1 MKKAKIIIGSVIVLG
16 IIGFIILKVFKKNDK
31 ELVIRT
37 YVVDNYTVENT
48 VTATGTIQPL
58 EQVEVG
64 TQVSGEIDKIF
75 VDYNSVV
82 KKGQLLA
89 ELDKSNLLEN
99 LRQAEASVRSAES
112 ELEYSKTSFQR
123 TKQLYEA
130 NAATQIAYDESRNS
144 LVKAETSLQNAQ
156 SNLDKAKVNL
166 GYAEIYSPIDGVVLS
181 REVEVG
187 QTVAASY
194 STPTLFTIANDL
206 TQMKVEADVD
216 EADIGQVVVGQRVT
230 FSVDAYIDD
239 IFHGEVQQIRLQPTT
254 TNNVVTYTVIITAH
268 NPELKLL
275 PGMTASVTIVTEE
288 ETGLAVP
295 AEALSFV
302 PSEEFL
308 SQQGPKG
315 PRPQGPKF
323 DGKRPPFPEGG
334 MPPQGMHGGPRPE
347 FDGRPPFDGPAP
359 DFKGGMPNP
368 DMMPSFEDVQMVWI
382 KVGEK
387 MIPRPI
393 KTGMSDGV
401 YRIVEHGLL
410 QGDSVVLSA
419 NYVEKQNTNMQKKG
433 NNPFMP
439 GPPPGMNRNQ
449 NTNNNGRTTPKR

>member
-1 MKKAKIIIGSVIVLG
+1 MKKGKIIIISVILIG
-16 IIGFIILKVFKKNDK
+16 IIGFIMLKVFKKTDK

-37 YVVDNYTVENT
+37 YVVDEYTVENT

-112 ELEYSKTSFQR
+112 ELEYSKTSFER

-130 NAATQIAYDESRNS
+130 NAATQIAYDEARNS

-156 SNLDKAKVNL
+156 SNLDKSKVNL
-166 GYAEIYSPIDGVVLS
+166 GYAEIYSPIDGMVLS

-216 EADIGQVVVGQRVT
+216 EADIGQVVEGQKVT

-239 IFHGEVQQIRLQPTT
+239 IFYGEVQQIRLQPTT

-268 NPELKLL
+268 NPDLKLL
-275 PGMTASVTIVTEE
+275 PGMTASVTIITEE

-295 AEALSFV
+295 SEALSFT
-302 PSEEFL
+302 PSEEVMK
-308 SQQGPKG
+308 QQVAELPDQPIPGMGKG
-315 PRPQGPKF
+315 KPKF
-323 DGKRPPFPEGG
+323 DGPKPPLDGATPPDFNG
-334 MPPQGMHGGPRPE
+334 MPPFGGQMPPQVEEHGRASDVKVPE
-347 FDGRPPFDGPAP
+347 
-359 DFKGGMPNP
+359 
-368 DMMPSFEDVQMVWI
+368 MVWV
-382 KVGEK
+382 KVDGK
-387 MIPRPI
+387 MMPRPI

-401 YRIVEHGLL
+401 YRIVEHGLV

-419 NYVEKQNTNMQKKG
+419 NYVDMNMKVQKMG

-439 GPPPGMNRNQ
+439 GPPPGAGSQANP
-449 NTNNNGRTTPKR
+449 NNNGRNTPKR

>member
-1 MKKAKIIIGSVIVLG
+1 MKKAKIIIGSIVVLG
-16 IIGFIILKVFKKNDK
+16 IIGFVMFKVFKKNDK

-37 YVVDNYTVENT
+37 YIVDNYTVENT

-112 ELEYSKTSFQR
+112 ELEYSKTSFER

-206 TQMKVEADVD
+206 TQMKVEANID

-239 IFHGEVQQIRLQPTT
+239 IFYGEVQQIRLQPTT
-254 TNNVVTYTVIITAH
+254 TNSVVTYTVIITAH

-275 PGMTASVTIVTEE
+275 PGMTASVTIITEE

-302 PSEEFL
+302 PSEEIL
-308 SQQGPKG
+308 GHKDAKSQGRKD
-315 PRPQGPKF
+315 F
-323 DGKRPPFPEGG
+323 DGKRPPFPGG
-334 MPPQGMHGGPRPE
+334 MPPQGMPGSPRPD
-347 FDGRPPFDGPAP
+347 FNGQPPFGGPAP

-382 KVGEK
+382 KVDGK
-387 MIPRPI
+387 MMPRPI
-393 KTGMSDGV
+393 KTSMSDGV

-410 QGDSVVLSA
+410 QGDSVVLA
-419 NYVEKQNTNMQKKG
+419 
-433 NNPFMP
+433 
-439 GPPPGMNRNQ
+439 
-449 NTNNNGRTTPKR
+449 KRLYD

>member
-1 MKKAKIIIGSVIVLG
+1 MKKGKIIIGVIILLG
-16 IIGFIILKVFKKNDK
+16 ILGFITFKVVKKSDK

-37 YVVDNYTVENT
+37 YVVDDYTIENT

-112 ELEYSKTSFQR
+112 ELEYSKTSFER

-130 NAATQIAYDESRNS
+130 KAATQIAYDESRNS

-166 GYAEIYSPIDGVVLS
+166 GYAEIYSPIDGIVLS

-206 TQMKVEADVD
+206 TQMKVEANID

-230 FSVDAYIDD
+230 FSVDAYVDD
-239 IFHGEVQQIRLQPTT
+239 TFYGEVQQIRLQPTT

-275 PGMTASVTIVTEE
+275 PGMTASVTIITEE
-288 ETGLAVP
+288 ETGRAVP
-295 AEALSFV
+295 SEALSFT
-302 PSEEFL
+302 PSEEVMKEMAAQFE
-308 SQQGPKG
+308 GDFPK
-315 PRPQGPKF
+315 PQSK
-323 DGKRPPFPEGG
+323 GKRPDF
-334 MPPQGMHGGPRPE
+334 PQGMPGGPRPDFNGGGFPGE
-347 FDGRPPFDGPAP
+347 RPN
-359 DFKGGMPNP
+359 FKEM
-368 DMMPSFEDVQMVWI
+368 EMVWV
-382 KVGEK
+382 KVDGK
-387 MIPRPI
+387 MMPRPI

-401 YRIVEHGLL
+401 YRIVEHGLM

-419 NYVEKQNTNMQKKG
+419 NYVDVKANANMQKMG

-439 GPPPGMNRNQ
+439 GPPPGVGKSANPS
-449 NTNNNGRTTPKR
+449 NNGRTTPKR

>member
-16 IIGFIILKVFKKNDK
+16 IIGFIMLKVFKKNDK

-99 LRQAEASVRSAES
+99 LRQAEASVRSAKS
-112 ELEYSKTSFQR
+112 ELEYSKTSFER

-295 AEALSFV
+295 SEALSFI
-302 PSEEFL
+302 PSEEVMKEMAAQFE
-308 SQQGPKG
+308 GDFPKKQSKSKH
-315 PRPQGPKF
+315 PDFPQ
-323 DGKRPPFPEGG
+323 G
-334 MPPQGMHGGPRPE
+334 MPPQGMPDGPMPD
-347 FDGRPPFDGPAP
+347 FNGRPPFDGPAP
-359 DFKGGMPNP
+359 DFNGQLPSSESAPTIVWVKVDGK
-368 DMMPSFEDVQMVWI
+368 MM
-382 KVGEK
+382 
-387 MIPRPI
+387 PRPI

>member
-1 MKKAKIIIGSVIVLG
+1 MKKGKIIIISVILIG
-16 IIGFIILKVFKKNDK
+16 IIGFIMLKVFKKTDK

-37 YVVDNYTVENT
+37 YVVDEYTVENT

-112 ELEYSKTSFQR
+112 ELEYSKTSFER

-130 NAATQIAYDESRNS
+130 NAATQITYDEARNS

-156 SNLDKAKVNL
+156 SNLDKSKVNL

-216 EADIGQVVVGQRVT
+216 EADIGQVVEGQKVT

-239 IFHGEVQQIRLQPTT
+239 IFYGEVQQIRLQPTT

-268 NPELKLL
+268 NPDLKLL
-275 PGMTASVTIVTEE
+275 PGMTASVTIITEE

-295 AEALSFV
+295 SEALSFTPD
-302 PSEEFL
+302 PSLVERHGDA
-308 SQQGPKG
+308 SKPKL
-315 PRPQGPKF
+315 
-323 DGKRPPFPEGG
+323 GG
-334 MPPQGMHGGPRPE
+334 QMPPQVEAHGR
-347 FDGRPPFDGPAP
+347 AS
-359 DFKGGMPNP
+359 DFKAP
-368 DMMPSFEDVQMVWI
+368 EMVWV
-382 KVGEK
+382 KVDGK
-387 MIPRPI
+387 IMPRPI

-401 YRIVEHGLL
+401 YRIVEQGLM

-419 NYVEKQNTNMQKKG
+419 NYVDKNINKNMQKMG

-439 GPPPGMNRNQ
+439 GPPPGAGKNVNP
-449 NTNNNGRTTPKR
+449 NNNGRNTPKR

>member
-1 MKKAKIIIGSVIVLG
+1 MKKGKIIIISVILIV
-16 IIGFIILKVFKKNDK
+16 IIGFIMLKVFKKADK

-37 YVVDNYTVENT
+37 YVVDEYTVENT

-112 ELEYSKTSFQR
+112 ELEYSKTSFER

-130 NAATQIAYDESRNS
+130 NAATQIAYDEARNS

-156 SNLDKAKVNL
+156 SNLDKSKVNL

-216 EADIGQVVVGQRVT
+216 EADIGQVVEGQKVT

-239 IFHGEVQQIRLQPTT
+239 IFYGEVQQIRLQPTT

-268 NPELKLL
+268 NPDLKLL
-275 PGMTASVTIVTEE
+275 PGMTASVTIITEE

-295 AEALSFV
+295 SEALSFMPD
-302 PSEEFL
+302 PSLVETQGRAPKPEFN
-308 SQQGPKG
+308 GPK
-315 PRPQGPKF
+315 
-323 DGKRPPFPEGG
+323 
-334 MPPQGMHGGPRPE
+334 
-347 FDGRPPFDGPAP
+347 PPFDGQ
-359 DFKGGMPNP
+359 MPP
-368 DMMPSFEDVQMVWI
+368 HVETHGSASKPEMVWVKI
-382 KVGEK
+382 DGK
-387 MIPRPI
+387 MMPRPI

-401 YRIVEHGLL
+401 YRIVEHGLM

-419 NYVEKQNTNMQKKG
+419 NYVDKNMKIQKMG

-439 GPPPGMNRNQ
+439 GPPPGAGTKANP
-449 NTNNNGRTTPKR
+449 NNNGRNTPKR

>member
-1 MKKAKIIIGSVIVLG
+1 MKKAKIIICSVIVLG
-16 IIGFIILKVFKKNDK
+16 IIGFIMLKVFKKNDK

-75 VDYNSVV
+75 VDYNSIV

-112 ELEYSKTSFQR
+112 ELEYSKTSFER

-239 IFHGEVQQIRLQPTT
+239 IFYGEVQQIRLQPTT

-275 PGMTASVTIVTEE
+275 PGMTASVTIITEE

-302 PSEEFL
+302 PSEEVMDH
-308 SQQGPKG
+308 KYAK
-315 PRPQGPKF
+315 PQRGKDFPKF
-323 DGKRPPFPEGG
+323 DGKMPPFPGG
-334 MPPQGMHGGPRPE
+334 MPPQEMPGGQRPD
-347 FDGRPPFDGPAP
+347 FNGRPPFDGPAP
-359 DFKGGMPNP
+359 DFKGGFPGERP
-368 DMMPSFEDVQMVWI
+368 DFKEMEMVWV
-382 KVGEK
+382 KVDGK
-387 MIPRPI
+387 MMPRPI

-419 NYVEKQNTNMQKKG
+419 NYVEKQNANMQKKG

-439 GPPPGMNRNQ
+439 GPPPGMNRTPNP
-449 NTNNNGRTTPKR
+449 NNNGRNTPKR

>member
-1 MKKAKIIIGSVIVLG
+1 M
-16 IIGFIILKVFKKNDK
+16 
-31 ELVIRT
+31 
-37 YVVDNYTVENT
+37 
-48 VTATGTIQPL
+48 
-58 EQVEVG
+58 
-64 TQVSGEIDKIF
+64 
-75 VDYNSVV
+75 
-82 KKGQLLA
+82 
-89 ELDKSNLLEN
+89 
-99 LRQAEASVRSAES
+99 
-112 ELEYSKTSFQR
+112 
-123 TKQLYEA
+123 
-130 NAATQIAYDESRNS
+130 
-144 LVKAETSLQNAQ
+144 VKAETSLQNAQ

-302 PSEEFL
+302 PSEEVMKEMAAQFE
-308 SQQGPKG
+308 GDFPKKQSKG
-315 PRPQGPKF
+315 KHPDFPQ
-323 DGKRPPFPEGG
+323 GG
-334 MPPQGMHGGPRPE
+334 MPPQGMPGGPRPE
-347 FDGRPPFDGPAP
+347 FNGRPPFDGPAP
-359 DFKGGMPNP
+359 DFNGQLPSSESAPTIVWVKVDGK
-368 DMMPSFEDVQMVWI
+368 MM
-382 KVGEK
+382 
-387 MIPRPI
+387 PRPI

>member
-1 MKKAKIIIGSVIVLG
+1 MKKGKIIIISVIVIAVLG
-16 IIGFIILKVFKKNDK
+16 FVMLKVFKKSDK

-37 YVVDNYTVENT
+37 YVVEDYTVENT

-58 EQVEVG
+58 EKVEVG

-112 ELEYSKTSFQR
+112 ELEYSKTSFER

-130 NAATQIAYDESRNS
+130 KAATQIAYDESRNS
-144 LVKAETSLQNAQ
+144 LVKAETSLQNAV

-194 STPTLFTIANDL
+194 STPTLFTIAHDL

-216 EADIGQVVVGQRVT
+216 EADIGQVQVGQKVT

-239 IFHGEVQQIRLQPTT
+239 VFYGEVQQIRLQPTT
-254 TNNVVTYTVIITAH
+254 TNNVVTYTVIITAY
-268 NPELKLL
+268 NPDLKLL

-288 ETGLAVP
+288 ETGLAIP
-295 AEALSFV
+295 TEALSFR
-302 PSEEFL
+302 PSEELL
-308 SQQGPKG
+308 SQQGYKSTRPDFNGQPPFGGEFPGFGGKSPEMVWVKVDG
-315 PRPQGPKF
+315 KMMPRP
-323 DGKRPPFPEGG
+323 
-334 MPPQGMHGGPRPE
+334 
-347 FDGRPPFDGPAP
+347 
-359 DFKGGMPNP
+359 
-368 DMMPSFEDVQMVWI
+368 V
-382 KVGEK
+382 
-387 MIPRPI
+387 

-401 YRIVEHGLL
+401 YRIVEQGLM

-419 NYVEKQNTNMQKKG
+419 NYVEKVTNAQKMG
-433 NNPFMP
+433 SNPFMP
-439 GPPPGMNRNQ
+439 GPPPGAGKNANS
-449 NTNNNGRTTPKR
+449 NNNGRTTPKR

>member
-1 MKKAKIIIGSVIVLG
+1 MKKGKIIIGV
-16 IIGFIILKVFKKNDK
+16 IILLGVISFITFKVFKKSEK

-37 YVVDNYTVENT
+37 YVVDDYTIENT

-112 ELEYSKTSFQR
+112 ELEYSKTSFER

-130 NAATQIAYDESRNS
+130 KAATQIAYDESRNS

-206 TQMKVEADVD
+206 TQMKVEANID

-230 FSVDAYIDD
+230 FSVDAYVDD
-239 IFHGEVQQIRLQPTT
+239 TFYGEVQQIRLQPTT

-275 PGMTASVTIVTEE
+275 PGMTASVTIITEE

-295 AEALSFV
+295 SEALSFT
-302 PSEEFL
+302 PSEEIL
-308 SQQGPKG
+308 GHKDAK
-315 PRPQGPKF
+315 PQGRKDF
-323 DGKRPPFPEGG
+323 NGKRPPFPEGG
-334 MPPQGMHGGPRPE
+334 MPPQGMPGGPRPD
-347 FDGRPPFDGPAP
+347 FNGQPPFGGAAP
-359 DFKGGMPNP
+359 DFKGGFPGERP
-368 DMMPSFEDVQMVWI
+368 DFKEMEMVWV
-382 KVGEK
+382 KVDGK
-387 MIPRPI
+387 MMPRPI

-401 YRIVEHGLL
+401 YRIVEHGLM

-419 NYVEKQNTNMQKKG
+419 NYVDVKANANMQKMG

-439 GPPPGMNRNQ
+439 GPPPGVGKSANP
-449 NTNNNGRTTPKR
+449 NNNGRTTPKR

>member
-1 MKKAKIIIGSVIVLG
+1 MKKVKIIIGVIILLG
-16 IIGFIILKVFKKNDK
+16 ILGFITFKVLKKSDK

-37 YVVDNYTVENT
+37 YVVDEYTIENT

-64 TQVSGEIDKIF
+64 TQVSGEIDKIY

-112 ELEYSKTSFQR
+112 ELEYSKTSFER

-194 STPTLFTIANDL
+194 STPTLFSIANDL
-206 TQMKVEADVD
+206 TQMKVEANID
-216 EADIGQVVVGQRVT
+216 EADIGQVVVGQKVT
-230 FSVDAYIDD
+230 FSVDAYVDD
-239 IFHGEVQQIRLQPTT
+239 TFYGEVQQIRLQPTT

-295 AEALSFV
+295 SEALSFI
-302 PSEEFL
+302 PSEEVMKEMAAQFE
-308 SQQGPKG
+308 GDFPKKQSKG
-315 PRPQGPKF
+315 KHPDFPQ
-323 DGKRPPFPEGG
+323 GG
-334 MPPQGMHGGPRPE
+334 MPPQGMSGGPRPD
-347 FDGRPPFDGPAP
+347 FNGRPPFDGPAP
-359 DFKGGMPNP
+359 DFKGGFPGERP
-368 DMMPSFEDVQMVWI
+368 DFKEMEMVWV
-382 KVGEK
+382 KVDGN
-387 MIPRPI
+387 MMPRPI

-401 YRIVEHGLL
+401 YRIVEHGLV
-410 QGDSVVLSA
+410 QGDSVVLSS
-419 NYVEKQNTNMQKKG
+419 NYVDIKANANIQKMG

-439 GPPPGMNRNQ
+439 GPPPGAGRGANP
-449 NTNNNGRTTPKR
+449 NNNGRTTPKR

>member
-1 MKKAKIIIGSVIVLG
+1 MKKGKIIIGV
-16 IIGFIILKVFKKNDK
+16 IILLGVISFITFKVFKKSEK

-37 YVVDNYTVENT
+37 YVVDDYTIENT

-112 ELEYSKTSFQR
+112 ELEYSKTSFER

-130 NAATQIAYDESRNS
+130 KAATQIAYDESRNS

-206 TQMKVEADVD
+206 TQMKVEANID

-230 FSVDAYIDD
+230 FSVDAYVDD
-239 IFHGEVQQIRLQPTT
+239 TFYGEVQQIRLQPTT

-275 PGMTASVTIVTEE
+275 PGMTASVTIITEE

-295 AEALSFV
+295 SEALSFV
-302 PSEEFL
+302 PSEEIL
-308 SQQGPKG
+308 GHKDAKSQGRKD
-315 PRPQGPKF
+315 F
-323 DGKRPPFPEGG
+323 NGKRPDFPQG
-334 MPPQGMHGGPRPE
+334 MPPQGMPGGPRPD
-347 FDGRPPFDGPAP
+347 FNGQPPFGGAAP
-359 DFKGGMPNP
+359 DFKGGFPGERP
-368 DMMPSFEDVQMVWI
+368 DFKEMEMVWV
-382 KVGEK
+382 KVDGK
-387 MIPRPI
+387 MMPRPI

-401 YRIVEHGLL
+401 YRIVEHGLM

-419 NYVEKQNTNMQKKG
+419 NYVDVKANANMQKMG

-439 GPPPGMNRNQ
+439 GPPPGVGKSANP
-449 NTNNNGRTTPKR
+449 NNNGRTTPKR

>member
-1 MKKAKIIIGSVIVLG
+1 MKKGKIIIISVIVIAVLG
-16 IIGFIILKVFKKNDK
+16 FVMLKVFKKSDK

-37 YVVDNYTVENT
+37 YVVEDYTVENT

-112 ELEYSKTSFQR
+112 ELEYSKTSFER

-130 NAATQIAYDESRNS
+130 KAATQIAYDESRNS
-144 LVKAETSLQNAQ
+144 LVKAETSLQNAV

-194 STPTLFTIANDL
+194 STPTLFTIAHDL

-216 EADIGQVVVGQRVT
+216 EADIGQVQVGQKVT

-239 IFHGEVQQIRLQPTT
+239 VFYGEVQQIRLQPTT

-268 NPELKLL
+268 NPDLKLL

-288 ETGLAVP
+288 ETGLAIP
-295 AEALSFV
+295 TEALSFR

-308 SQQGPKG
+308 SQQGYKST
-315 PRPQGPKF
+315 RPDFNGQ
-323 DGKRPPFPEGG
+323 
-334 MPPQGMHGGPRPE
+334 
-347 FDGRPPFDGPAP
+347 PPFDGEFPG
-359 DFKGGMPNP
+359 FGGKEPEMVWVKI
-368 DMMPSFEDVQMVWI
+368 DGKMMP
-382 KVGEK
+382 
-387 MIPRPI
+387 RPV

-401 YRIVEHGLL
+401 YRIVEQGLM

-419 NYVEKQNTNMQKKG
+419 NYVEKVTNAQKMG
-433 NNPFMP
+433 SNPFMP
-439 GPPPGMNRNQ
+439 GPPPGAGKNANS
-449 NTNNNGRTTPKR
+449 NNNGRTTPKR

>member
-1 MKKAKIIIGSVIVLG
+1 MKKAKIIVWTVVLLG
-16 IIGFIILKVFKKNDK
+16 ILVFVFFKFFKKADK
-31 ELVIRT
+31 ELVVRT
-37 YVVDNYTVENT
+37 YVVDEYTVENT

-99 LRQAEASVRSAES
+99 LRQAEATVRSAES
-112 ELEYSKTSFQR
+112 ELDYANTSYER

-130 NAATQIAYDESRNS
+130 NAATQISYDESRNS
-144 LVKAETSLQNAQ
+144 LVKAETSLQNAK

-216 EADIGQVVVGQRVT
+216 EADIGQVLVGQKVT

-239 IFHGEVQQIRLQPTT
+239 IFYGEVQQIRLQPTT

-268 NPELKLL
+268 NPDLKLL
-275 PGMTASVTIVTEE
+275 PGMTASVTIITEE

-295 AEALSFV
+295 SEALSFM
-302 PSEEFL
+302 PSEDIMR
-308 SQQGPKG
+308 QQAPDA
-315 PRPQGPKF
+315 PRPQGTKHDAKNPPF
-323 DGKRPPFPEGG
+323 SQGMPGGPRPDFGDRPPFP
-334 MPPQGMHGGPRPE
+334 PSDFAPE
-347 FDGRPPFDGPAP
+347 
-359 DFKGGMPNP
+359 
-368 DMMPSFEDVQMVWI
+368 MVWV
-382 KVGEK
+382 KVDGK
-387 MIPRPI
+387 MMPRPI

-401 YRIVEHGLL
+401 YRIVEHGLM

-419 NYVEKQNTNMQKKG
+419 TYVDKNMNVQKMG

-439 GPPPGMNRNQ
+439 GPPPGMGKNVNP
-449 NTNNNGRTTPKR
+449 NNNGRNTPKR

>member
-1 MKKAKIIIGSVIVLG
+1 MKKGKIIIISVVLAAVLG
-16 IIGFIILKVFKKNDK
+16 FVMLKVFKKSDK
-31 ELVIRT
+31 ELVVRT
-37 YVVDNYTVENT
+37 YVVADYTVENT

-58 EQVEVG
+58 EKVEVG

-112 ELEYSKTSFQR
+112 ELEYSKTSFER

-130 NAATQIAYDESRNS
+130 KAATQIAYDESRNS
-144 LVKAETSLQNAQ
+144 LVKAETSLQNAV

-194 STPTLFTIANDL
+194 STPTLFTIAHDL

-216 EADIGQVVVGQRVT
+216 EADIGQVKVGQKVT

-239 IFHGEVQQIRLQPTT
+239 VFYGEVQQIRLQPTT
-254 TNNVVTYTVIITAH
+254 TNNVVTYTVIITAY

-295 AEALSFV
+295 TEALSFK
-302 PSEEFL
+302 PSEELL
-308 SQQGPKG
+308 SQQDYKDMLPMDQKPGKG
-315 PRPQGPKF
+315 MPKF
-323 DGKRPPFPEGG
+323 DGDMPPFPGG
-334 MPPQGMHGGPRPE
+334 MPPQGMPQGARPD
-347 FDGRPPFDGPAP
+347 FNGQPPFGRDLP
-359 DFKGGMPNP
+359 DFSAKAP
-368 DMMPSFEDVQMVWI
+368 EMVWV
-382 KVGEK
+382 KVDGK
-387 MIPRPI
+387 MMPRPI

-401 YRIVEHGLL
+401 YRIVEHGLV

-419 NYVEKQNTNMQKKG
+419 NYVEKVANSQKMG

-439 GPPPGMNRNQ
+439 GPPPGAGRNT
-449 NTNNNGRTTPKR
+449 NSNNNGRTTPKK

>member
-1 MKKAKIIIGSVIVLG
+1 MKKTKILIISVILLG
-16 IIGFIILKVFKKNDK
+16 IIGFVVLKVFKKTDK

-37 YVVDNYTVENT
+37 YVVDEYTVENT

-112 ELEYSKTSFQR
+112 ELEYSKTSYER

-216 EADIGQVVVGQRVT
+216 EADIGQVVVGQKVT

-239 IFHGEVQQIRLQPTT
+239 IFFGEVQQIRLQPTT

-268 NPELKLL
+268 NPDLKLL
-275 PGMTASVTIVTEE
+275 PGMTASVTIITEE

-295 AEALSFV
+295 SEALNFM
-302 PSEEFL
+302 PSEEMMKEMAV
-308 SQQGPKG
+308 Q
-315 PRPQGPKF
+315 F
-323 DGKRPPFPEGG
+323 DGKRPDFPQG
-334 MPPQGMHGGPRPE
+334 MPPQGM
-347 FDGRPPFDGPAP
+347 PPFDGQGP
-359 DFKGGMPNP
+359 DFNGQ
-368 DMMPSFEDVQMVWI
+368 PSRFNAPTMVW
-382 KVGEK
+382 VQVDGK
-387 MIPRPI
+387 MMPRPI

-401 YRIVEHGLL
+401 YRIVEQGLAM
-410 QGDSVVLSA
+410 GDSVVLSA
-419 NYVEKQNTNMQKKG
+419 NYVDMNMNKNMQKMGKS
-433 NNPFMP
+433 PFMP
-439 GPPPGMNRNQ
+439 GPPPGAGSNANP
-449 NTNNNGRTTPKR
+449 NNNGRNTPKR

>member
-1 MKKAKIIIGSVIVLG
+1 MKKVKIIIGVIILLG
-16 IIGFIILKVFKKNDK
+16 ILGFITFKVLKKSDK

-37 YVVDNYTVENT
+37 YVVDEYTIENT

-64 TQVSGEIDKIF
+64 TQVSGEIDKIY

-112 ELEYSKTSFQR
+112 ELEYSKTSFER

-194 STPTLFTIANDL
+194 STPTLFSIANDL
-206 TQMKVEADVD
+206 TQMKVEANID
-216 EADIGQVVVGQRVT
+216 EADIGQVVVGQKVT
-230 FSVDAYIDD
+230 FSVDAYVDD
-239 IFHGEVQQIRLQPTT
+239 TFYGEVQQIRLQPTT

-295 AEALSFV
+295 SEALSFI
-302 PSEEFL
+302 PSEEVMKEMAAQFE
-308 SQQGPKG
+308 GDFPKT
-315 PRPQGPKF
+315 QSK
-323 DGKRPPFPEGG
+323 GKRPDFPQGG
-334 MPPQGMHGGPRPE
+334 MPPQGMPGGPRPD
-347 FDGRPPFDGPAP
+347 FNGRPPFDGPAP
-359 DFKGGMPNP
+359 DFKGGFPGERP
-368 DMMPSFEDVQMVWI
+368 DFKEMEMVWV
-382 KVGEK
+382 KVDGK
-387 MIPRPI
+387 MMPRPI

-401 YRIVEHGLL
+401 YRIVEHGLV

-419 NYVEKQNTNMQKKG
+419 NYVDVKANANMQKMG

-439 GPPPGMNRNQ
+439 GPPPGAGRGANP
-449 NTNNNGRTTPKR
+449 NNNGRTTPKR